1 MKKSYLFITVIAL
14 LLISTMGANLVAA
27 QTLLDDF
34 SGAYLDQNKWKDVVL
49 VREVKGDKLISKIQS
64 SGTDTYVRNS
74 TRFQNQ
80 ATINVIQCD
89 IVINE
94 ATLDTGT
101 DVLSFA
107 RINGFFYNTAGSGNV
122 TGDVWAG
129 VYIGDRGS
137 GLEAFWIVEEMLNDD
152 RTSSNL
158 LGEGTLI
165 VPGLNYG
172 LTYIVKL
179 EYDGDAT
186 FTFTVAGVSKTIN
199 TGRTSMGDAI
209 TPFKAL
215 TVGAYSNGGSGSGF
229 VSASFDNVQI
239 DDPLTA
245 YDDFSTTPLDQTN
258 WVDKELVREISGGKL
273 RLNVQAENERNTAR
287 ITPVDQDT
295 NYLEAKILIE
305 SGAQIPPG
313 RSGLVRLAGFYYNN
327 SRDGSPGLPYDGEIG
342 DVWVTNRIVVDDNN
356 QLSAF
361 CSVWA
366 SDKPDGWDSN
376 APTIFREDFTTAISF
391 DTAYTLSIE
400 YTGSALIFKL
410 NNETF
415 QYDITGI
422 KYPVS
427 TGQYRTLQSRVYAE
441 NGESG
446 QIEVQVDDV
455 YVESDPVPDVP
466 VAPVVEAIG
475 NTGGGGGGGGCFIS
489 SMKE

>member
-1 MKKSYLFITVIAL
+1 MKRSYLHISVIAL
-14 LLISTMGANLVAA
+14 LLMFTMEANIVAA

-34 SGAYLDQNKWKDVVL
+34 SGTYLDQSKWKDIVF

-64 SGTDTYVRNS
+64 SATNTYVRNHTHFKKNIAS
-74 TRFQNQ
+74 
-80 ATINVIQCD
+80 INVIQCD
-89 IVINE
+89 IVVSE

-101 DVLSFA
+101 DTVSFA
-107 RINGFFYNTAGSGNV
+107 RINGFYYNTVGSGNV

-129 VYIGDRGS
+129 VYIGNRGN
-137 GLEAFWIVEEMLNDD
+137 GLEAFWIVDEVLNDD
-152 RTSSNL
+152 MTSSNL

-165 VPGLNYG
+165 VPGLDYG
-172 LTYIVKL
+172 LTYTVKL
-179 EYDGDAT
+179 EYDGDTT
-186 FTFTVAGVSKTIN
+186 FTFTVAGVSKTID
-199 TGRTSMGDAI
+199 TGKTKMGSAI

-245 YDDFSTTPLDQTN
+245 YDDFSTAPLDQTN
-258 WVDKELVREISGGKL
+258 WIDKEYIREISGGKL
-273 RLNVQAENERNTAR
+273 RLNIQAEDERNTAR
-287 ITPVDQDT
+287 ITPINQDT
-295 NYLEAKILIE
+295 NYLEAKIIIE
-305 SGAQIPPG
+305 SGAQIPAG
-313 RSGLVRLAGFYYNN
+313 RRGLVRIAGYYYNN
-327 SRDGSPGLPYDGEIG
+327 SRDGSAGMPYDGEIG

-356 QLSAF
+356 QLRAF

-376 APTIFREDFTTAISF
+376 APNIFYEDFTTAIAF

-400 YTGSALIFKL
+400 YTGTALIFKL

-422 KYPVS
+422 QYPVS

-446 QIEVQVDDV
+446 QIKVQVDDV
-455 YVESDPVPDVP
+455 YVESDPVAPDVP
-466 VAPVVEAIG
+466 VIEATG

-489 SMKE
+489 TTNE